1 MHLNKNILL
10 ILILILGESFI
21 QQKKVDNL
29 THSAKWVVSKG
40 GFLRVNGSTN
50 VSTFSCIV
58 PEYVDPDTITCIN
71 KDLPIL
77 MSGNISLNIFGF
89 DCHNTLMTAD
99 LRKTL
104 RAKEF
109 PKMRIHFLSLNKF
122 PELRSTEETITGWVN
137 IELSGVTKK
146 FDVKFRFYTDDQK
159 IIHLIGIRSINFS
172 DFNLTPPRKL
182 GGIIQT
188 KDKLDVEF
196 GLNFKTLN

>member
-1 MHLNKNILL
+1 MHFNKNILL

-21 QQKKVDNL
+21 QQKKVDTL
-29 THSAKWVVSKG
+29 VHSAKWVVSKG

-77 MSGNISLNIFGF
+77 MNGNISLNIFGF

-104 RAKEF
+104 RAKEY
-109 PKMRIHFLSLNKF
+109 PKMKIHFLSLNKF
-122 PELRSTEETITGWVN
+122 PELRSIEETITGWVN

-172 DFNLTPPRKL
+172 DFNLSPPRKL

>member
-1 MHLNKNILL
+1 MHFNKNILL

-29 THSAKWVVSKG
+29 AHSAKWVVSKG

-109 PKMRIHFLSLNKF
+109 PKMKIHFLSLNKF

>member
-1 MHLNKNILL
+1 MHFNKNILL

-29 THSAKWVVSKG
+29 ARSAKWVVSKG

-58 PEYVDPDTITCIN
+58 PEYVDPDTITCVN

-109 PKMRIHFLSLNKF
+109 PKMKIHFLSLNKF

>member
-1 MHLNKNILL
+1 MHFNKNILL

-29 THSAKWVVSKG
+29 TRSAKWVVSKG

-109 PKMRIHFLSLNKF
+109 PKMKIHFLSLNKF

>member
-1 MHLNKNILL
+1 M
-10 ILILILGESFI
+10 GESFI

-71 KDLPIL
+71 KSLPIL
-77 MSGNISLNIFGF
+77 MSGNISLNVLGF

-104 RAKEF
+104 RAKEY
-109 PKMRIHFLSLNKF
+109 PKMKIYFLSLNKF
-122 PELRSTEETITGWVN
+122 PELRSFEETILGWVN

-146 FDVKFRFYTDDQK
+146 FDVKFRFYIDDQK
-159 IIHLIGIRSINFS
+159 IIHLIGIRAINFS
-172 DFNLTPPRKL
+172 DFNLLPPKKL

-196 GLNFKTLN
+196 SLNFKTLN

>member
-1 MHLNKNILL
+1 
-10 ILILILGESFI
+10 
-21 QQKKVDNL
+21 
-29 THSAKWVVSKG
+29 
-40 GFLRVNGSTN
+40 
-50 VSTFSCIV
+50 
-58 PEYVDPDTITCIN
+58 
-71 KDLPIL
+71 
-77 MSGNISLNIFGF
+77 IFGF

-109 PKMRIHFLSLNKF
+109 PKMKIHFLSLNKF